1 MQKIELY
8 VGDIFT
14 GSQVSCISSIPIE
27 IEQKKGKVRGIS
39 PLVHGSSPIGGANFG
54 FISHLESNLGFK
66 PIANFSPKML
76 IEVADEYLKQKK
88 LTKTNK
94 ELSETKKDNANETH

>member
-1 MQKIELY
+1 LY
-8 VGDIFT
+8 IT
-14 GSQVSCISSIPIE
+14 IE
-27 IEQKKGKVRGIS
+27 IANFKLGLRVIS
-39 PLVHGSSPIGGANFG
+39 PYVHRSSPIGGANFG

>member
-1 MQKIELY
+1 LRRGY
-8 VGDIFT
+8 LT
-14 GSQVSCISSIPIE
+14 SITSVKLK
-27 IEQKKGKVRGIS
+27 QKKGLLMRVTS
-39 PLVHGSSPIGGANFG
+39 PLDEGLSPIGGANFG

>member
-1 MQKIELY
+1 LR
-8 VGDIFT
+8 V
-14 GSQVSCISSIPIE
+14 E
-27 IEQKKGKVRGIS
+27 IYPLATRLPHLDYFRQAKTKKRGLLMRVTS
-39 PLVHGSSPIGGANFG
+39 PLDEGSSPIGGANFG